1 MPFLRSPLQGFSGR
15 PVVSSLSLV
24 CLLLV
29 AVTARAQ
36 VQMEVSLSRRSYIL
50 YEPIIATVSITNHA
64 GQDLEFRD
72 VPGKQWFNV
81 EMYGGENQM
90 VPPYDPDYKL
100 SPLIVPA
107 GQTVKRRID
116 LTPLFPVREI
126 GPHHIRANLYLSDAD
141 RFFYSNNAL
150 FDLTDGHVL
159 WQQTVGTPK
168 GEVRHM
174 SLLSHRLLDR
184 IMLYVRVRDSDGPNV
199 YTTQSIGRVI
209 TTGSDPQTM
218 LDNQNVLHIV
228 HEAVPKGY
236 YYTQI
241 SVDGA
246 RLGQTVY
253 TSEGQSRPHLVKL
266 PDGEVAVRGGKA
278 QEASTTA
285 TEAVSPTHGLNG
297 PDQPKLS
304 DRPAGMPP
312 KEKRGQQ

>member
-1 MPFLRSPLQGFSGR
+1 MSLFL
-15 PVVSSLSLV
+15 SSLQDPVRRLAALCLFVV
-24 CLLLV
+24 CLLLA

-36 VQMEVSLSRRSYIL
+36 VQIEVSLARRSYIL
-50 YEPIIATVSITNHA
+50 YEPIIATVTITNHA
-64 GQDLEFRD
+64 GQDLDFHD

-90 VPPYDPDYKL
+90 IPPYDPDYKL
-100 SPLIVPA
+100 SPLTVPA
-107 GQTVKRRID
+107 GQTVKRKID

-126 GPHHIRANLYLSDAD
+126 GPHHIRANLYLADAD
-141 RFFYSNNAL
+141 RFFYSNNGL

-168 GEVRHM
+168 GGVRQM
-174 SLLSHRLLDR
+174 SLLSHHLFDR
-184 IMLYVRVRDSDGPNV
+184 ILLYVRVRDAEGPNV

-209 TTGSDPQTM
+209 TTGSDPQTL
-218 LDNQNVLHIV
+218 LDNQNVLHVI

-253 TSEGQSRPHLVKL
+253 TSEGQNRPHLVKL
-266 PDGEVAVRGGKA
+266 PTGDVQVRGGKA
-278 QEASTTA
+278 QEASATA
-285 TEAVSPTHGLNG
+285 TEAVSPTRGLNG
-297 PDQPKLS
+297 PDQPRLS
-304 DRPAGMPP
+304 DRPAGLPP
-312 KEKRGQQ
+312 KAKRDQ